1 MKFKNENLAD
11 SLTKQFRANNKKM
24 RQELSIELKKK
35 FGTERKKK
43 ERY

>member
-1 MKFKNENLAD
+1 
-11 SLTKQFRANNKKM
+11 M

-43 ERY
+43 ERYWN